1 MNIFIL
7 DEDIDKCAQYHID
20 AHSGKMQLESAQML
34 CTIHWIDKFLGYVP
48 RKLTS
53 DEWATISA
61 RKQDE
66 PRHFAYLP
74 TMYNHCLLY
83 TSPSPRDVEES
94 RMPSSA

>member
-20 AHSGKMQLESAQML
+20 AHSGKCNESLQML

-61 RKQDE
+61 K
-66 PRHFAYLP
+66 
-74 TMYNHCLLY
+74 
-83 TSPSPRDVEES
+83 
-94 RMPSSA
+94 